1 MLKIKKISEVMNKHV
16 YTAEGEYFG
25 QVEDVNLM
33 DNKVDGWKIRVNGS
47 FISSLGGA
55 RGVIIPHQF
64 VKAIGDV
71 FVITGSSLPSKND
84 GLDSGSTLSSSNSGI
99 GTGAGASGSSNS
111 SMMTS
116 GFDSF

>member
-1 MLKIKKISEVMNKHV
+1 MLKIKKVSEVMNKHV

-47 FISSLGGA
+47 FVSSLGGA

-71 FVITGSSLPSKND
+71 FVITGSSIPSKSD
-84 GLDSGSTLSSSNSGI
+84 GMDLGPSTPQSSAPASSNSG
-99 GTGAGASGSSNS
+99 G

>member
-33 DNKVDGWKIRVNGS
+33 DNKVDGWKIR
-47 FISSLGGA
+47 ISGGFTSTLGGA

-71 FVITGSSLPSKND
+71 FVVTGGSLPSKTD
-84 GLDSGSTLSSSNSGI
+84 GLDLPSSTSNLKSSS
-99 GTGAGASGSSNS
+99 SSDGN

>member
-1 MLKIKKISEVMNKHV
+1 MLKIKKVSEVMNKHV

-47 FISSLGGA
+47 FVSSLGGA

-71 FVITGSSLPSKND
+71 FVITGSSIPSKSD
-84 GLDSGSTLSSSNSGI
+84 GMDLGPSTPQNSAPASSSSSG
-99 GTGAGASGSSNS
+99 

>member
-1 MLKIKKISEVMNKHV
+1 MLKIKKVSEVLNKHV

-33 DNKVDGWKIRVNGS
+33 DNKVDGWKIRVSGS

-71 FVITGSSLPSKND
+71 FVITGSSIPSKNESID
-84 GLDSGSTLSSSNSGI
+84 LGPVGSSQTSSSSSTNSGSG
-99 GTGAGASGSSNS
+99 
-111 SMMTS
+111 MMTS

>member
-25 QVEDVNLM
+25 QVDDVNLM
-33 DNKVDGWKIRVNGS
+33 DNKVDGWKIRVSGGFTS
-47 FISSLGGA
+47 TLGGA

-71 FVITGSSLPSKND
+71 FVVTGGSLPSKS
-84 GLDSGSTLSSSNSGI
+84 DSVDMPSSTSSSSSTPSSSNG
-99 GTGAGASGSSNS
+99 S

>member
-1 MLKIKKISEVMNKHV
+1 MLKIKKVSEVMNKHV

-47 FISSLGGA
+47 FVSSLGGA

-71 FVITGSSLPSKND
+71 FVITGSSIPSKSD
-84 GLDSGSTLSSSNSGI
+84 GIDL
-99 GTGAGASGSSNS
+99 GTTSSGSSTNSASGNSGS

>member
-1 MLKIKKISEVMNKHV
+1 MLKIKKVSEVMNKHV

-71 FVITGSSLPSKND
+71 FVITGNSIPSKSD
-84 GLDSGSTLSSSNSGI
+84 GIDLGSSSSSATGSASTSSGP
-99 GTGAGASGSSNS
+99 G

>member
-1 MLKIKKISEVMNKHV
+1 MHFLSMLKIKKISEVMNKHV

-25 QVEDVNLM
+25 QVDDVNLM
-33 DNKVDGWKIRVNGS
+33 DNKVDGWKIRVSGGFTNT
-47 FISSLGGA
+47 LGGA

-71 FVITGSSLPSKND
+71 FVVTGGSLPSKAD
-84 GLDSGSTLSSSNSGI
+84 GLDLPSGTSQNSASPSSG
-99 GTGAGASGSSNS
+99 S

>member
-1 MLKIKKISEVMNKHV
+1 MLKIKKISEVVGKHV

-33 DNKVDGWKIRVNGS
+33 DNKIDGWKIRVSSG
-47 FISSLGGA
+47 FMSSLGGA
-55 RGVIIPHQF
+55 RGVIIPQQF
-64 VKAIGDV
+64 VRSIGDV
-71 FVITGSSLPSKND
+71 FIVTKGSLPSRDEHIDIPPGPAN
-84 GLDSGSTLSSSNSGI
+84 SSSQPSQG
-99 GTGAGASGSSNS
+99 S

>member
-1 MLKIKKISEVMNKHV
+1 MLKIKKVSEVMNKHV

-47 FISSLGGA
+47 FVSSLGGA

-71 FVITGSSLPSKND
+71 FVITGSSIPTKSEGVDL
-84 GLDSGSTLSSSNSGI
+84 
-99 GTGAGASGSSNS
+99 GSSNS
-111 SMMTS
+111 SPTGSTSTSSGSGSMMTS

>member
-1 MLKIKKISEVMNKHV
+1 MLKIKKISEVVGKHV

-33 DNKVDGWKIRVNGS
+33 DNKIDGWKIRVSSG
-47 FISSLGGA
+47 FMSSLGGA
-55 RGVIIPHQF
+55 RGVIIPQQF
-64 VKAIGDV
+64 VRSIGDV
-71 FVITGSSLPSKND
+71 FIVTKGSLPSRDEHVDIPPGPSNA
-84 GLDSGSTLSSSNSGI
+84 SSQSTQG
-99 GTGAGASGSSNS
+99 G

>member
-25 QVEDVNLM
+25 QVDDVNLM
-33 DNKVDGWKIRVNGS
+33 DNKVDGWKIRVSGGFTS
-47 FISSLGGA
+47 TLGGA

-71 FVITGSSLPSKND
+71 FVVTGGSLPSK
-84 GLDSGSTLSSSNSGI
+84 
-99 GTGAGASGSSNS
+99 
-111 SMMTS
+111 
-116 GFDSF
+116 

>member
-1 MLKIKKISEVMNKHV
+1 MLKIKKVSEVMNKHV

-47 FISSLGGA
+47 FVSSLGGA

-71 FVITGSSLPSKND
+71 FVITGSSIPSKSEGMD
-84 GLDSGSTLSSSNSGI
+84 LGSASQPSNS
-99 GTGAGASGSSNS
+99 APSGNSGS

>member
-33 DNKVDGWKIRVNGS
+33 DNKVDGWKIRISSG
-47 FISSLGGA
+47 FTSSLGGA

-71 FVITGSSLPSKND
+71 FVVTGGSLPSKT
-84 GLDSGSTLSSSNSGI
+84 DSVDLPSSSSNTQS
-99 GTGAGASGSSNS
+99 TPSSSASN